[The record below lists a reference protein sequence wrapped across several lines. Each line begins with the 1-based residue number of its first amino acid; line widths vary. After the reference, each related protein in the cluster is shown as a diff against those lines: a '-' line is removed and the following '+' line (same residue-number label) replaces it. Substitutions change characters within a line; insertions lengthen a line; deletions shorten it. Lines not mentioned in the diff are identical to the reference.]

1 MTISPD
7 IMFEREKLKDKIKKW
22 QWLFFVLLIISIII
36 IGKNYTK
43 KSKGNFIA
51 RMNIEGVITY
61 DTNMINKI
69 DELANDKNVKA
80 VILNIDS
87 PGSTAFAGEE
97 LYYSL
102 KQLSAK
108 KPVVSVLKTLAT
120 SGGYMAALGTEHIIA
135 RNMTLTGSIGVLL
148 QSFEVVELADKLGV
162 KFISIK
168 SSPLKASPNPMEIMT
183 EAAKEAIIET
193 VNDNYSIF
201 LSMLIENRKMTEDQA
216 IKLADGR
223 VYSGLRAKEVNLID
237 EIGGENEAIA
247 WLETKKNIPS
257 KTKIED
263 ITWADNNSLYDEIMR
278 FFNYTNS
285 ILNSDFVHKLTSKS
299 NTNMLTTAN

>member
-22 QWLFFVLLIISIII
+22 QWLFFILLIISIII
-36 IGKNYTK
+36 IGKNSTK
-43 KSKGNFIA
+43 KSKKDFIA

-69 DELANDKNVKA
+69 DELSNDSNVKA
-80 VILNIDS
+80 VILNVDS

-102 KQLSAK
+102 KQLSKK

-120 SGGYMAALGTEHIIA
+120 SGGYMAALGTDYIIA

-148 QSFEVVELADKLGV
+148 QSFEAVDLADKLGI

-183 EAAKEAIIET
+183 EAARKALMDT
-193 VNDNYSIF
+193 VDDNYSVI
-201 LSMLIENRKMTEDQA
+201 LNMLIENRKMTEDQA

-237 EIGGENEAIA
+237 KIGGENEAIA
-247 WLETKKNIPS
+247 WLEDEKKIS
-257 KTKIED
+257 SDTKIED
-263 ITWADNNSLYDEIMR
+263 ITWTDSNSLYDELMR
-278 FFNYTNS
+278 FLNYTNS
-285 ILNSDFVHKLTSKS
+285 ILNSDFIHKITTQS
-299 NTNMLTTAN
+299 NINMLAIK